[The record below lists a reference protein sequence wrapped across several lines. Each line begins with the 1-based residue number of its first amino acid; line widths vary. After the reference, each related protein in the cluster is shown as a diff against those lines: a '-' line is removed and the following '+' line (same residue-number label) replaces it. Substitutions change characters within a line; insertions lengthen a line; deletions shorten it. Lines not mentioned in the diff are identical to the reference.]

1 MTKIKAYFELIR
13 LGRPIGLYL
22 LLWPTLW
29 SLWLSNKGAPS
40 IKLMLVFCLGV
51 FVMRSA
57 GCVINDIVD
66 RDIDPQ
72 VKRTKTRPLANQS
85 IGLGEAYIVLFVLL
99 CVALVLVLQLNV
111 AALLWSVCGLAL
123 AVLYPFCK
131 RFISAPQLVLGFAF
145 SWSIPMVYSAGGFNF
160 DRGFV
165 YLWLG
170 TILWIVVYDTFY
182 ALVDKVDD
190 VKIGVRS
197 TAILFGK
204 NVGLITGLIQVLVL
218 VLWGMVGLTDDLGL
232 IYFFSLLVVFILF
245 VRQQFLIQ
253 SSDSEQVFKAFT
265 ENHYVGLC
273 VFFGIFADLLFRAL

>member
-13 LGRPIGLYL
+13 FGRPIGFYL

-29 SLWLSNKGAPS
+29 SLWLSHGGVPN
-40 IKLMLVFCLGV
+40 IKLLLIFCLGV

-72 VKRTKTRPLANQS
+72 VERTRTRPLANQS

-99 CVALVLVLQLNV
+99 CAALILVLRLNV
-111 AALLWSVCGLAL
+111 GALLWSICGLTL

-131 RFISAPQLVLGFAF
+131 RFFSAPQLVLGFAF

-160 DRGFV
+160 DKGFI

-170 TILWIVVYDTFY
+170 AVLWIIVYDTFY
-182 ALVDKVDD
+182 ALVDKADD
-190 VKIGVRS
+190 LKIGVHS
-197 TAILFGK
+197 TAILFGD
-204 NVGLITGLIQVLVL
+204 NVGLITGILQVLVL
-218 VLWGMVGLTDDLGL
+218 ALWVMVGITNSLGPF
-232 IYFFSLLVVFILF
+232 YFCSLVLAAALFI
-245 VRQQFLIQ
+245 RQQFIIR
-253 SSDSEQVFKAFT
+253 SSNPEQIFKAFT
-265 ENHYVGLC
+265 ENNYVGLC
-273 VFFGIFADLLFRAL
+273 VFFGIFTGLFYRSH

>member
-111 AALLWSVCGLAL
+111 SALLWSVCGLAL

-273 VFFGIFADLLFRAL
+273 VFFGIFVDLLFRAH

>member
-111 AALLWSVCGLAL
+111 SALLWSVCGLAL

-145 SWSIPMVYSAGGFNF
+145 SWSIPMVYSPGVFSF

-273 VFFGIFADLLFRAL
+273 VFFGIFTDLLFRAH

>member
-273 VFFGIFADLLFRAL
+273 VFFGIFTDLLFRAH

>member
-13 LGRPIGLYL
+13 FGRPIGFYL

-29 SLWLSNKGAPS
+29 SLWLSHGGVPN
-40 IKLMLVFCLGV
+40 IKLLLIFCLGV

-72 VKRTKTRPLANQS
+72 VERTRTRPLANQS

-99 CVALVLVLQLNV
+99 CAALVLVLQLNV
-111 AALLWSVCGLAL
+111 GALLWSICGLTL

-131 RFISAPQLVLGFAF
+131 RFFSAPQLVLGFAF

-160 DRGFV
+160 DKGFI

-170 TILWIVVYDTFY
+170 AVLWIIVYDTFY
-182 ALVDKVDD
+182 ALVDKGDD
-190 VKIGVRS
+190 LKIGVRS
-197 TAILFGK
+197 TAILFGN
-204 NVGLITGLIQVLVL
+204 NVGLITGFLQVLVL
-218 VLWGMVGLTDDLGL
+218 VLWTMVGVSVGLGQF
-232 IYFFSLLVVFILF
+232 YFYSLLFVFILF
-245 VRQQFLIQ
+245 VRQQLLIR
-253 SSDSEQVFKAFT
+253 SSNSEQVFKAFT

-273 VFFGIFADLLFRAL
+273 LFIGIFTDLLFGSH

>member
-111 AALLWSVCGLAL
+111 SALLWSVCGLAL

-273 VFFGIFADLLFRAL
+273 LFFGIFTDLLFRLH